1 MTARKD
7 STRTVSVCRL
17 TRLLTPKSLG
27 FDSEMTFPAGQ
38 TVYLLGLV
46 WEPRA
51 NEDKGEDKAFIV
63 TTCALDLSGVSVGW
77 NVEVPLDSVEVQHN
91 TTVDELRRNLWFDRD
106 LADAIERS
114 FADFDGVNAR

>member
-1 MTARKD
+1 
-7 STRTVSVCRL
+7 
-17 TRLLTPKSLG
+17 
-27 FDSEMTFPAGQ
+27 MTFPAGQ

-46 WEPRA
+46 WEPRV

>member
-51 NEDKGEDKAFIV
+51 NEVLGEDKAFIV
-63 TTCALDLSGVSVGW
+63 TTCALDLSGVLVGW
-77 NVEVPLDSVEVQHN
+77 SAEVPLDSVEVQHY

-114 FADFDGVNAR
+114 FADFDGVNDR